1 MHKKQKLLYFPT
13 LMTDPVFLWFLLGT
27 TFWQSVTI
35 SVVTEQFC
43 RALCVICLFAL
54 WYSHF
59 GHGTPAKTI
68 NSFICCCCD
77 SWRRCWWRHLQYT
90 GGVSWLNPSGPP
102 THKLP
107 CAAKC
112 SPRWA
117 NVATQRVCHCSI
129 VVCVCFF
136 YVISFIVCMSL
147 CEVVWTKKTSACVC
161 TLVSMFREV
170 TWPPP
175 PPPSPPVLL
184 QAVSQHTLRWGSEG
198 SLQGLSLPARAGLE
212 ATLSQISFFC
222 IFFSHLLLC
231 LSFNISV
238 TYTCERINAGVMCA
252 NK

>member
-175 PPPSPPVLL
+175 SP
-184 QAVSQHTLRWGSEG
+184 
-198 SLQGLSLPARAGLE
+198 LPACLASGG
-212 ATLSQISFFC
+212 
-222 IFFSHLLLC
+222 FS
-231 LSFNISV
+231 
-238 TYTCERINAGVMCA
+238 TYLALRFRG
-252 NK
+252 